1 MEARA
6 RDVAVGAKR
15 VKIFEK
21 NLRNRINQP
30 WRLIGYNE

>member
-1 MEARA
+1 MEAQA

-21 NLRNRINQP
+21 NLRNSINQP
-30 WRLIGYNE
+30 WRLTGYNE